1 MLRHWHGNQASSERP
16 GAAAPPC
23 GLAGCCHHSC
33 SHVCLAQEMFAGALG
48 FYPSRCASRPSLPS
62 LRHLSGSHSLT
73 RTYHHSPLKKGLL
86 MPSRQLK
93 TFLLCLGYYLRQA
106 LFLNQTLVL
115 QTLLVTVQAISVLR
129 GLLFLQALG
138 PFQQEQLHEFCCFLT
153 F

>member
-1 MLRHWHGNQASSERP
+1 
-16 GAAAPPC
+16 
-23 GLAGCCHHSC
+23 
-33 SHVCLAQEMFAGALG
+33 
-48 FYPSRCASRPSLPS
+48 
-62 LRHLSGSHSLT
+62 
-73 RTYHHSPLKKGLL
+73 

-115 QTLLVTVQAISVLR
+115 QMLLATIQAISVLR

-138 PFQQEQLHEFCCFLT
+138 PFQQEQLREFCCFVT